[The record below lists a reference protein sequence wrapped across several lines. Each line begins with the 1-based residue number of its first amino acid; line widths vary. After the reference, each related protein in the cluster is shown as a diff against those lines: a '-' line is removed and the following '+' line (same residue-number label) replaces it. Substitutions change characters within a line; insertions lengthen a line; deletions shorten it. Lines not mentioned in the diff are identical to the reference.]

1 MLLHNC
7 LASFYYITLNTF
19 CRETII
25 ISITRADMVSFQW
38 LELARFAAIA
48 PPKLNFGGGGFPIRK
63 IELWAS
69 PTYVELSLVSA
80 LSSDSKQARFLM

>member
-38 LELARFAAIA
+38 HGLARFAAIA
-48 PPKLNFGGGGFPIRK
+48 PPKMDFWGIRLPREEK
-63 IELWAS
+63 
-69 PTYVELSLVSA
+69 
-80 LSSDSKQARFLM
+80 

>member
-7 LASFYYITLNTF
+7 LAAFYYITLNTF

-38 LELARFAAIA
+38 HVLALFAAIT
-48 PPKLNFGGGGFPIRK
+48 PPKWTFGELGFPERK
-63 IELWAS
+63 S
-69 PTYVELSLVSA
+69 ELSGKPVWHSIIIVI
-80 LSSDSKQARFLM
+80 